1 MHYQHLRDCN
11 QIKIKMRK
19 AVRLILLF
27 HLIMQVTYFSC
38 FYYFPSIP
46 VSLVSYICA
55 GLLFRLSL
63 LILLFLISVQVPCQ
77 EEDLIG
83 RVSSGGEALLKR
95 LRIVSEVPV
104 SRQRTTT
111 QTRRLV
117 RPQQQGA
124 GLPRQ
129 NVREFPMQ
137 LVVKRPDNSEFDVL
151 KQAKEG
157 VWYRRVEDEEGVALV
172 RVKNDDVIL
181 SRDQKTKE
189 DLRLEDKERSDG
201 FWYRRVDD
209 GNGGVRL
216 VRVKNDDIIIKSL
229 KTFKTQTTTRT
240 RTLRAA

>member
-1 MHYQHLRDCN
+1 M
-11 QIKIKMRK
+11 
-19 AVRLILLF
+19 
-27 HLIMQVTYFSC
+27 
-38 FYYFPSIP
+38 
-46 VSLVSYICA
+46 
-55 GLLFRLSL
+55 
-63 LILLFLISVQVPCQ
+63 
-77 EEDLIG
+77 IG

-95 LRIVSEVPV
+95 LRIVSEVPI

-117 RPQQQGA
+117 RPQQQGV
-124 GLPRQ
+124 GLGLLRQ

-137 LVVKRPDNSEFDVL
+137 LVVKRPEAGSSEFDVL